1 MKYLLPVLFLTLASC
16 ASQSVYI
23 QGDLTGPPDHTE
35 TQTFW
40 LMGIG
45 QETTIDATPI
55 CGAKRGKV
63 TQVRTRQTFTDVL
76 LTMITLGVYAPRTVQ
91 ISCR

>member
-1 MKYLLPVLFLTLASC
+1 MKYLLPVLFLALVGC
-16 ASQSVYI
+16 ASQTVYI
-23 QGDLTGPPDHTE
+23 QGDLTGPPDHEE

-40 LMGIG
+40 LYGIG

-55 CGAKRGKV
+55 CGSKHGKL
-63 TQVRTRQTFTDVL
+63 TQVRTRQTFTNVL
-76 LTMITLGVYAPRTVQ
+76 LTMLTLGVYAPRTIQ